1 VDDRVLSQ
9 LDIDQQ
15 IDRIRPEPSVRAHQ
29 PSISN
34 FSTLLEQMR
43 EARNLTKADLAKKAG
58 VDPSTITRFEQ
69 GARAPERATIL
80 QLAEAMVL
88 PMADRDRLLASA
100 GFRSEIWDD
109 PLLVE
114 LAQFL
119 QEPGIPLPARQEARS
134 VVRMAIAYLKLQR
147 LQDS

>member
-1 VDDRVLSQ
+1 MDDRVLSQ
-9 LDIDQQ
+9 LDINQQ
-15 IDRIRPEPSVRAHQ
+15 IDRVRPGPPVRALQPSVSGFA
-29 PSISN
+29 S
-34 FSTLLEQMR
+34 LLEEMR
-43 EARNLTKADLAKKAG
+43 AARDLTKADLAKKAG

-69 GARAPERATIL
+69 GTRAPERATIL

-88 PMADRDRLLASA
+88 TMADRDRLLAAA
-100 GFRSEIWDD
+100 GFRSEMWDD

-114 LAQFL
+114 LSQLL
-119 QEPGIPLPARQEARS
+119 QEPGISLPSREEARS